1 MAFVLFVGE
10 ITSLTDA
17 VEIGSLTIIVVTI
30 THLPVPMSPK
40 MNKIYDIYENIF
52 ESFVSTNSS
61 LCYSLKSTQL
71 ILFE

>member
-61 LCYSLKSTQL
+61 LCYSLKST
-71 ILFE
+71 

>member
-40 MNKIYDIYENIF
+40 MNKIYDIVYENIF

-61 LCYSLKSTQL
+61 LCYSLKST
-71 ILFE
+71 